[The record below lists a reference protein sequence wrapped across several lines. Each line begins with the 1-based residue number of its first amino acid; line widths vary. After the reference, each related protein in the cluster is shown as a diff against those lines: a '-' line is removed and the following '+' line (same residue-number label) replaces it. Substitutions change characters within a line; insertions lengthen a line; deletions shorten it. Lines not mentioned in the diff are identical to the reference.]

1 VSTID
6 AIRSTQADVAKLQSA
21 LGSVEDGLD
30 TVETVA
36 QAVSDARRGLRRA
49 LKLGLLLAVIG
60 VVALVVVKSGP
71 KQDDQTTS

>member
-1 VSTID
+1 MSTID

-21 LGSVEDGLD
+21 LGSVE
-30 TVETVA
+30 TVA
-36 QAVSDARRGLRRA
+36 QAVSDARRGVRRA

>member
-1 VSTID
+1 MSTID